1 MKLRNYEARKNEL
14 LVRLESNLDDFN
26 FFRERSHYLGQRAAL
41 INRPL
46 ELTELKNLVRFGFV
60 NQKNDCMVVGKIRSY
75 QELVDKQLQKYSKR
89 GTG

>member
-14 LVRLESNLDDFN
+14 
-26 FFRERSHYLGQRAAL
+26 
-41 INRPL
+41 
-46 ELTELKNLVRFGFV
+46 LVRFGFV

-75 QELVDKQLQKYSKR
+75 QELVDKQLPKYSKR